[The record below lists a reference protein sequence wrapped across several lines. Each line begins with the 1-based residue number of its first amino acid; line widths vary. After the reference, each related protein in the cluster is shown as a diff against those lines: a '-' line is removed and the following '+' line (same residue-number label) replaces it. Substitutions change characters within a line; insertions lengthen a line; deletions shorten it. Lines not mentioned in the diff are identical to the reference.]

1 MILASLDGSPRFRI
15 RKSNCFVFKFC
26 ACLLPM
32 VSEILGRDDKSLR
45 RVHGRESPTSRW
57 SDDKLLA
64 RVPSPAPGF
73 VEGRALSGRGV
84 RRLRRSGAPLGVLDV
99 DSSEGAVHVR
109 RGLPY
114 SGTFHGPACSGGA
127 RGPFSREFVTAHTPS
142 PRLSRLF
149 HTPPANLRGSPPPAR
164 EYSPVAGLLSR

>member
-1 MILASLDGSPRFRI
+1 
-15 RKSNCFVFKFC
+15 
-26 ACLLPM
+26 M

-84 RRLRRSGAPLGVLDV
+84 RRRSRSGAPLGVLDGAPRALCTFGETFRALAPSTALRV
-99 DSSEGAVHVR
+99 RAGRGGRSRASS
-109 RGLPY
+109 
-114 SGTFHGPACSGGA
+114 
-127 RGPFSREFVTAHTPS
+127 
-142 PRLSRLF
+142 
-149 HTPPANLRGSPPPAR
+149 
-164 EYSPVAGLLSR
+164 